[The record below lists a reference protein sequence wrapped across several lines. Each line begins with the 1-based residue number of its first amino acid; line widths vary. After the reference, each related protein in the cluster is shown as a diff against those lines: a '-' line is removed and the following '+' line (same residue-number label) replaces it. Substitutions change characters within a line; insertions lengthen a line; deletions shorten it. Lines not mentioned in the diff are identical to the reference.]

1 MNVIL
6 TEEQTKL
13 LLAEGMPDILSTIYE
28 KGTDFSANLYKRIA
42 KRLKFN
48 LRILLTFGAG
58 VGGLMEPLMKMLNG
72 KFPELTEDQSLLIV
86 VATICIVFNEGKDV
100 LKQVL
105 PKIKEEGIEN
115 EFRYSVLKTKR
126 LIAVFKGFLGTLGNS
141 AAFLTDVMSYIYLI
155 PLLGYLTIALQ
166 GQSLTPEQVDML
178 IKTLGATGVLHI
190 STASLEEIV
199 KRILKS

>member
-6 TEEQTKL
+6 TEDQTKL
-13 LLAEGMPDILSTIYE
+13 LLAEGMPDILSSIYE
-28 KGTDFSANLYKRIA
+28 KGTDFSASLYKRIA

-48 LRILLTFGAG
+48 LKILLTFGAG
-58 VGGLMEPLMKMLNG
+58 VGGLMEPLMKMING
-72 KFPELTEDQSLLIV
+72 KFPELTEDQTLLIV
-86 VATICIVFNEGKDV
+86 VATICIVFNEGKDI

-126 LIAVFKGFLGTLGNS
+126 LITVFKGFLGTLGNS

-166 GQSLTPEQVDML
+166 GQSLSPEQVDVL
-178 IKTLGATGVLHI
+178 VKTLGATGVLHI